1 MAIRGL
7 ITGTLGYDL
16 KKDFLGNSLM
26 VREIETFN
34 YEISSVDFQTIDA
47 NVIQNQ
53 IKNEFSSVYSGDINV
68 KVFATQHSYQFP
80 SDALRA
86 ARYNVNVEVV
96 KAISSSSLQSFFPE
110 LSGAYYSGTDSS
122 FWSSYGKYL
131 LDFKEEFTFNTN
143 NNGNREFDHNLS
155 FGLRTGWAGDN
166 STTGR
171 KAYAQILASGI
182 FAADKNTTFGLV
194 TMVGDVANVAD
205 SSVFRNYY
213 NESYDLLKNS
223 YSFSRRRE
231 ELPFSST
238 LAIYNINHALAMN
251 ENGIVDVTEKGL
263 IQGKI
268 SFDSAKTEMEQFYT
282 GAFNRCSGFYKQFY
296 NSSVIGQDSGYAG
309 TSFSLPLINTPSK
322 VVRGYDSN
330 SLNANYDVTFTN
342 NPQFSGDGTATTQ
355 TIEFNVDQLNRVEA
369 THSYDYIVNRTIN
382 NSGYFTTLFSKTTGN
397 SPSVMSSYYADIY
410 PSVQSIYPSL
420 NLIKV
425 SASAPNIKTKA
436 AVKFSYSNNP
446 TYFVTTNGKTFK
458 MLDVTVSKKM
468 PNDIINEYKVVNRT
482 TRDNKAVLS
491 YGYQSE
497 KGEIEVK
504 VTAGIGKNNNQFYT
518 DGVGSFSTVGAD
530 NLYKLSEYLEAIY
543 KFGGQ
548 TFLAQFNYPTEAF
561 NWFISDS
568 NYSLDSEGV
577 INVVLNYTYTVKKRN
592 PTDYL

>member
-34 YEISSVDFQTIDA
+34 YDIYSVDFQTTDA

-53 IKNEFSSVYSGDINV
+53 IKNEFSNVYSGDINV

-86 ARYNVNVEVV
+86 AKYNVNVEVV
-96 KAISSSSLQSFFPE
+96 KALTTGALQAYFPE
-110 LSGAYYSGTDSS
+110 LSGAYYSGIDST

-131 LDFKEEFTFNTN
+131 LDFKEDFSFNTN
-143 NNGNREFDHNLS
+143 NNGNREFNHNLS

-238 LAIYNINHALAMN
+238 LAIYNINHSLAMN

-268 SFDSAKTEMEQFYT
+268 SFTNAKTEMEQFYT

-296 NSSVIGQDSGYAG
+296 NSSIIGQDSGYAG

-322 VVRGYDSN
+322 VVRGYDTN
-330 SLNANYDVTFTN
+330 SLTANYDVSFTN
-342 NPQFSGDGTATTQ
+342 NPQFSGDGTVTSQ
-355 TIEFNVDQLNRVEA
+355 TIEFNIDQLNRVDA
-369 THSYDYIVNRTIN
+369 THSYDYIVNKNIN
-382 NSGYFTTLFSKTTGN
+382 NSGYFPTLFSKTTGN
-397 SPSVMSSYYADIY
+397 SPSAMSGYYADVY
-410 PSVQSIYPSL
+410 PVVKSIYPNLSL
-420 NLIKV
+420 VKV
-425 SASAPNIKTKA
+425 SANAPNIKTKA
-436 AVKFSYSNNP
+436 AVKLSYSNNP

-458 MLDVTVSKKM
+458 ILDVTVDKKM
-468 PNDIINEYKVVNRT
+468 PNDIVSEYKIVNRT

-497 KGEIEVK
+497 KGEVQIK
-504 VTAGIGKNNNQFYT
+504 ISASIGKNNNQFYT
-518 DGVGSFSTVGAD
+518 DGVGSFSLVGGD

-543 KFGGQ
+543 KFSGQ

-568 NYSLDSEGV
+568 SYSLDSEGMISV
-577 INVVLNYTYTVKKRN
+577 TLNYTYTLKKRN
-592 PTDYL
+592 PTDYR